1 MGKTVGVVAG
11 SFDPITHGHAWL
23 IQQAAKLVD
32 ELHVVIGVNPA
43 KRYHFDEAQRLALV
57 KAVLRTE
64 LCPEA
69 QSRTQVHFL
78 KNDLLIHFAASVEAT
93 HLVRGI
99 RDVSD
104 FSYEVQ
110 MQQVNRKIHS
120 DIQTVYLV
128 PPPELSE
135 VSSSTVRGLVGFTD
149 WEQIVGRYVHPD
161 VLCALREQ
169 LACRSLE

>member
-23 IQQAAKLVD
+23 IRQAAKLVD
-32 ELHVVIGVNPA
+32 ELHVVIGVNPT
-43 KRYHFDEAQRLALV
+43 KRYSFTEAQRLALV
-57 KAVLRTE
+57 QAVLRSE
-64 LCPEA
+64 LCPDA
-69 QSRTQVHFL
+69 QARTQVHFL
-78 KNDLLIHFAASVEAT
+78 KSDLLIHFAASVGAT

-99 RDVSD
+99 RDMAD

-120 DIQTVYLV
+120 EIQTVYLV

-149 WEQIVGRYVHPD
+149 WEQIVERYVHPE
-161 VLCALREQ
+161 VLTALKAQCERRE
-169 LACRSLE
+169 L